1 MKAHPFSAGQTGE
14 EVNPKGI
21 LAVARRLLYDSAEA
35 WGLSPTAVFLIGVL
49 PIFVAMVGVI
59 LALTSKELY
68 VLFTREDGIAEDL
81 QVTLYVFS
89 LLLCLRIT
97 WRRWQAGERLIAFLY
112 LGLNLGF
119 IFLIGEEISW
129 GQRIFGWQTT
139 ATLAE
144 VNRQGETNLHNINGV
159 EGAFRWVELLMGLFG
174 TLLPILLARW
184 TPTLRWQK
192 LSSAIIPH
200 YSLVPYFFMLLP
212 WRFYRI
218 FLEHPEKHRF
228 AIAEYSEVIELI
240 IALAFFFFLVF
251 QVRKLNRA
259 KAGPPIAS
267 IMAERSTRPR
277 KG

>member
-1 MKAHPFSAGQTGE
+1 MGFLRQ
-14 EVNPKGI
+14 
-21 LAVARRLLYDSAEA
+21 LLNDSANA
-35 WGLSPTAVFLIGVL
+35 WGLSPTVVFLIGVL
-49 PIFVAMVGVI
+49 PIFVAIVGI
-59 LALTSKELY
+59 FLALSSKDLY
-68 VLFTREDGIAEDL
+68 VLFTSEDGIAEDL
-81 QVTLYVFS
+81 QVILYS
-89 LLLCLRIT
+89 LALVLCLLIT

-112 LGLNLGF
+112 LGFGLVL

-159 EGAFRWVELLMGLFG
+159 EGAFRWVELLMGVFG

-184 TPTLRWQK
+184 TLPLRWQK

-200 YSLVPYFFMLLP
+200 YSLAPYFFMLLP

-251 QVRKLNRA
+251 QVRKLNRE
-259 KAGPPIAS
+259 KAGPSIAS
-267 IMAERSTRPR
+267 IMAERSTRLR